1 MTPLH
6 RFEES
11 SLSSV
16 RHAEARGFLTD
27 VGLPRDHLLFSALP
41 TPVPRTGVGADGSA
55 RSLLAVGRGADD
67 DTFCVDPHSGA
78 FVYLSG
84 HDGSVWHVNA
94 SPSAFLEC
102 LREFDAGFPYGD
114 ADSEGDEHEES
125 AARLTEALGAVDP
138 SAFREDPGFWYS
150 LMHDVAIG
158 DYAAD

>member
-11 SLSSV
+11 TLSSV
-16 RHAEARGFLTD
+16 RHAEARSFLAD
-27 VGLPRDHLLFSALP
+27 VGLPCDHLLFAALP
-41 TPVPRTGVGADGSA
+41 TPAPRTGVGADGSA

-67 DTFCVDPHSGA
+67 DTFCVDTHSGA

-84 HDGSVWHVNA
+84 HDQSVWHVNA

-102 LREFDAGFPYGD
+102 LREFA
-114 ADSEGDEHEES
+114 
-125 AARLTEALGAVDP
+125 AVDA

-150 LMHDVAIG
+150 LLHDVAIG